1 MPRKPKAIAMSAK
14 SKVAWKEALEE
25 YKIFSG
31 AALCRAVN
39 GEGKFIANPTAK
51 AAFDGEPIEP
61 KTWEK
66 IMYEL
71 DLNWRDYFT
80 KAEWYQWDLKTQWGM
95 LLDLAVDASDRFG
108 LVPPPEAKRSN
119 SGWKRAVPASSNTP
133 ERYLKQ
139 VRMGE
144 QFGFNIQVK
153 TEGYLFII
161 EKDSL
166 DEVFFLV
173 DPILIDQTVSE
184 IFIPANQKKEEY
196 FTSSTIGKCELW
208 AIVIPQEE
216 KCKFMFLEDNCYYS
230 CKNAEEQQ
238 PLKLQHLQ
246 MLLEY
251 ASENNEIEMIHTYYS
266 VIK

>member
-1 MPRKPKAIAMSAK
+1 
-14 SKVAWKEALEE
+14 
-25 YKIFSG
+25 
-31 AALCRAVN
+31 
-39 GEGKFIANPTAK
+39 
-51 AAFDGEPIEP
+51 
-61 KTWEK
+61 
-66 IMYEL
+66 MYEL

-108 LVPPPEAKRSN
+108 LVPPPEAEYSH
-119 SGWKRAVPASSNTP
+119 SGWRRAVPASSNTS

-161 EKDSL
+161 EKDRL
-166 DEVFFLV
+166 DKVFFLV
-173 DPILIDQTVSE
+173 DPILIEQTVSE
-184 IFIPANQKKEEY
+184 IFIPEIQKKEEY

-216 KCKFMFLEDNCYYS
+216 KCKFTYLEDNCYYS
-230 CKNAEEQQ
+230 CKNVEEQQ
-238 PLKLQHLQ
+238 PLELQHLQ

-251 ASENNEIEMIHTYYS
+251 ASENNEIETIHTYYS
-266 VIK
+266 VVK